1 MQKNSFEAAAAGCTS
16 DSPGYLYNQTPSPN
30 LSGKEGYGAG
40 MQRQEVQP
48 GWAKGKKVVV
58 VVPVVNVE
66 AQLGRSL
73 GENGPKPAISW

>member
-1 MQKNSFEAAAAGCTS
+1 M
-16 DSPGYLYNQTPSPN
+16 YLGFSGVPNQTPSPN
-30 LSGKEGYGAG
+30 LPGKEGYGAG

-58 VVPVVNVE
+58 VPVVNVE

-73 GENGPKPAISW
+73 GENGSKPAISWSNGDFPGHKVGM